1 MRWLILPSCLIAL
14 SAACPLAWA
23 QAPAPVAPPPTA
35 APPAQPPEH
44 DVSDPLLTQQLP
56 AEQVLSNWQQA
67 ITLVRT
73 NSTNLKNALLQIQ
86 QAQAQSRQALAQSL
100 PSLTANAV
108 LSRHLLLGEGTQN
121 AFAPPG
127 ASVGKLPDP
136 ATTWQAGATLRVPV
150 LAAQAW
156 YDRGTAQAAIEVAKL
171 SSSETERLL
180 LAGLADAIVNVI
192 TSERLLE
199 VSQVSLRS
207 TLSTL
212 DLNTRRE
219 SLGGGSQVD
228 VLRAQQE
235 VAAARAQVIA
245 SFEGVQRSREA
256 LGLALG
262 SDKAWSVAPD
272 IKIDA
277 LVGDANAVCRRQR
290 DVNLRSDV
298 LVAQSNVDLAS
309 RRLKSIDY
317 SFYPTVELV
326 STATLFS
333 NTNQTPNRERVT
345 WTVAG
350 VLNWTLY
357 DGGVRYA
364 GRDVAATQ
372 LGLAKEATTDTR
384 RRALLQLSQTARAVK
399 VAEAN
404 LQVSRQARDISQKSS
419 ELSKVAFINGAG
431 TAFDVVDT
439 ERRLRSGELDLAI
452 KEFELVKA
460 KITALLAQA
469 SCDI

>member
-1 MRWLILPSCLIAL
+1 MRWLILPSCLMAL
-14 SAACPLAWA
+14 SAASPLAWA
-23 QAPAPVAPPPTA
+23 QAPSAPTPSAA
-35 APPAQPPEH
+35 APPAQPPEPN
-44 DVSDPLLTQQLP
+44 VSDPLLTQQLP

-73 NSTNLKNALLQIQ
+73 NSTNLKSALLQIQ

-100 PSLTANAV
+100 PSLSANAI
-108 LSRHLLLGEGTQN
+108 LSRHLLLGDGTQN
-121 AFAPPG
+121 PFAPPG

-136 ATTWQAGATLRVPV
+136 ATTWQASATLRVPV

-156 YDRGTAQAAIEVAKL
+156 YDRGTAEAAIEVSKL

-212 DLNTRRE
+212 DLNARRE

-235 VAAARAQVIA
+235 VVAARAQVIA
-245 SFEGVQRSREA
+245 ALEGVQRSREA

-262 SDKAWSVAPD
+262 SEKAWSVAPD
-272 IKIDA
+272 IKLDA

-290 DVNLRSDV
+290 DINLRSDV
-298 LVAQSNVDLAS
+298 LVAKSNVDLAS
-309 RRLKSIDY
+309 RRLKSVDY
-317 SFYPTVELV
+317 SFYPSVDLV

-357 DGGVRYA
+357 DGGARYA

>member
-1 MRWLILPSCLIAL
+1 MRWLILPSCLMAL
-14 SAACPLAWA
+14 SAGCPLAWA
-23 QAPAPVAPPPTA
+23 QAPSAQAPSAA
-35 APPAQPPEH
+35 APSPAAPSAQPP
-44 DVSDPLLTQQLP
+44 DLNLSDPLLTQQLP
-56 AEQVLSNWQQA
+56 AQQVLSNWQQA
-67 ITLVRT
+67 IALVRSH
-73 NSTNLKNALLQIQ
+73 STNVKSALLQIQ

-100 PSLTANAV
+100 PSLTANAI

-121 AFAPPG
+121 PFAP
-127 ASVGKLPDP
+127 ANANVGKLPDP

-150 LAAQAW
+150 
-156 YDRGTAQAAIEVAKL
+156 
-171 SSSETERLL
+171 
-180 LAGLADAIVNVI
+180 
-192 TSERLLE
+192 
-199 VSQVSLRS
+199 
-207 TLSTL
+207 
-212 DLNTRRE
+212 
-219 SLGGGSQVD
+219 
-228 VLRAQQE
+228 
-235 VAAARAQVIA
+235 
-245 SFEGVQRSREA
+245 REA

-262 SDKAWSVAPD
+262 SEKAWSVAPD
-272 IKIDA
+272 IKLDA

-290 DVNLRSDV
+290 DINLRSDV

-309 RRLKSIDY
+309 RRLKSVDY
-317 SFYPTVELV
+317 SFYPSVDLV
-326 STATLFS
+326 STATLFG
-333 NTNQTPNRERVT
+333 NTDQTPNRERVT

-357 DGGVRYA
+357 DGGARYA

-372 LGLAKEATTDTR
+372 LGLAKETTTDTR